1 MRPLAPSI
9 PREIGQYRML
19 AELGRG
25 GMGRVLLGSGPDG
38 RLVALKL
45 VHEQFAEEPGFRAR
59 FRREVE
65 ASRTVSGAY
74 TAAVIDADPDA
85 PTPWLASV
93 FVPGPSLHE
102 AITTTGTLP
111 EQPALRLAAGLAT
124 ALTHIH
130 RVDLVHRDLKPA
142 NVLLTDDGPRVIDF
156 GIVRAISG
164 DQTSELTRT
173 GWLIGSPEFMSPE
186 QAGGD
191 PVTPASD
198 VFSLG
203 VVIVAACIGDSPFA
217 DSSTLRTLNNIVR
230 AEPDLTE
237 VPPPVRRIVEPCL
250 DREPANRPTPAEV
263 LESIGPITPSA
274 QPWPTAVHEL
284 IARRKQDVAEILHEA
299 PQTRTTTEAGP
310 PTMAE
315 TRLDTNPEP
324 ESSPTTRIR
333 RLRIGAL
340 VAAVA
345 LIGILSW
352 VLWPVLRAPAT
363 EFEQVGTMSGTGSP
377 WAVEFSPDGR
387 TLAIAH
393 TNGTLQLW
401 DAESRQPMGQGLVAF
416 ADLEDLAFSPDGRTL
431 TTAGVETIGS
441 GEKGDERWIVQQWD
455 VASGY
460 QLGDPF
466 TVEPHPEDRYSI
478 SAPKLLADG
487 RTLAVV
493 HEPDSGSYV
502 QLWNVASRRQT
513 AQFGIDEAAEFSPDG
528 RIMAALGEKPDG
540 VETLE
545 LWDTAGQQR
554 IGNPISFPPGE
565 NTDAFA
571 FSSNGDLLVT
581 TGYRTTPDESLTDAG
596 TIRFW
601 NPADQN
607 QVRQPIILPELR
619 IGSIALSPDRHHL
632 VGSSSDSSTLELW
645 NTDSGQKIDTLADV
659 RDAALSPDG
668 RTLATVSRENDTVRM
683 WLVPG
688 S

>member
-1 MRPLAPSI
+1 MAPST
-9 PREIGQYRML
+9 PREIGQHRML

-65 ASRTVSGAY
+65 ASQTVSGAY

-102 AITTTGTLP
+102 VITTTGTLP

-164 DQTSELTRT
+164 DRTSELTRT
-173 GWLIGSPEFMSPE
+173 GWLIGSPGFMSPE
-186 QAGGD
+186 QASGD

-217 DSSTLRTLNNIVR
+217 DSSTLRTLNNVVR
-230 AEPDLTE
+230 AEADLTE

-284 IARRKQDVAEILHEA
+284 IARRQADVAELLQES
-299 PQTRTTTEAGP
+299 PRTRTTHQAGP
-310 PTMAE
+310 PTVVE
-315 TRLDTNPEP
+315 TRLDNDPEP
-324 ESSPTTRIR
+324 SPPTRSR
-333 RLRIGAL
+333 ALRTAAL
-340 VAAVA
+340 VVAVA
-345 LIGILSW
+345 LIG
-352 VLWPVLRAPAT
+352 VLAWALGPVLRKPTT
-363 EFEQVGTMSGTGSP
+363 EFQQVGAMSGDGSP
-377 WAVEFSPDGR
+377 WTAEFSPDGS
-387 TLAIAH
+387 TLAVAY

-401 DAESRQPMGQGLVAF
+401 DVDSQQPTSQSIVAF
-416 ADLEDLAFSPDGRTL
+416 ADLGDLSFSPDGRTL
-431 TTAGVETIGS
+431 TTAGVETIES
-441 GEKGDERWIVQQWD
+441 GDTTSARWIVQQWD
-455 VASGY
+455 VASGN
-460 QLGDPF
+460 QIGAPF
-466 TVEPHPEDRYSI
+466 TVEAHPDDNSSESI
-478 SAPKLLADG
+478 DPPELLADG
-487 RTLAVV
+487 RALAVKSDA
-493 HEPDSGSYV
+493 DSGSYV
-502 QLWNVASRRQT
+502 QLWDVASRRPI
-513 AQFGIDEAAEFSPDG
+513 APFDGGWRSGFSPDG
-528 RIMAALGEKPDG
+528 RILAVPSTSSDG
-540 VETLE
+540 IVTLQ
-545 LWDTAGQQR
+545 LWDVASQQR
-554 IGNPISFPPGE
+554 IGNPISFPQGE
-565 NTDAFA
+565 DLEGFA
-571 FSSNGDLLVT
+571 FSSGGDLLVT
-581 TGYRTTPDESLTDAG
+581 TGYRNTPNDSLADAG
-596 TIRFW
+596 TMRFW
-601 NPADQN
+601 NPAGQN

-619 IGSIALSPDRHHL
+619 LDSLTLSPDGNHL
-632 VGSSSDSSTLELW
+632 AGFSGSDDTLELW
-645 NTDSGQKIDTLADV
+645 NTDTGKKIDTLSDV
-659 RDAALSPDG
+659 RDAAFSPDG
-668 RTLATVSRENDTVRM
+668 STLVTVGRENDTVRM